1 MWAVIRGSI
10 APSERIFLRCGIT
23 TVATMLFLFFTG
35 CFLIQFK
42 CNDYITLRKGESNAK
57 RLDTVFRPDEKDA
70 ATNEPI
76 PAAPTPTGQAVA
88 ALVDIETQEANA
100 ASPQFQ
106 ELGFASLALGMV
118 ALWVLGSGLAID
130 LARSALTPYGGMPDY
145 PRVSFFR
152 YGISL
157 GALLSPAALS
167 LGVAGLFQANRDQ
180 DTCWLG
186 IITNGASL
194 FTVTLVLW

>member
-1 MWAVIRGSI
+1 MPLPPPTPAPLNQTARNVVLGLIVLFVLPLSGLFMWAVIRGSI

-100 ASPQFQ
+100 ASPQF
-106 ELGFASLALGMV
+106 LPRTWLRFTRTGDGGALGT
-118 ALWVLGSGLAID
+118 
-130 LARSALTPYGGMPDY
+130 R
-145 PRVSFFR
+145 FR
-152 YGISL
+152 
-157 GALLSPAALS
+157 A
-167 LGVAGLFQANRDQ
+167 
-180 DTCWLG
+180 CH
-186 IITNGASL
+186 
-194 FTVTLVLW
+194 

>member
-1 MWAVIRGSI
+1 
-10 APSERIFLRCGIT
+10 
-23 TVATMLFLFFTG
+23 MLFLFFTG

-42 CNDYITLRKGESNAK
+42 CNDHITFWKGESNAK
-57 RLDTVFRPDEKDA
+57 TLDTVSRPEEKEA
-70 ATNEPI
+70 ATDEPI
-76 PAAPTPTGQAVA
+76 PAAPTPAGQAVPA
-88 ALVDIETQEANA
+88 SVDFGTQEANA

-130 LARSALTPYGGMPDY
+130 LARYALTPYEGMPDY
-145 PRVSFFR
+145 DSRVSFLGF
-152 YGISL
+152 GISL

-167 LGVAGLFQANRDQ
+167 LGVGGLFQANRDQ

-186 IITNGASL
+186 IITNGACL
-194 FTVTLVLW
+194 FTVTFVLW